1 MKKLLLM
8 MLLAIFMV
16 GCNSKESPADSV
28 LAKVNTTTITKED
41 FIKKINRLPEWA
53 KSRFKGEA
61 GKKEFLEELIKE
73 ELMYQEAKKQGVN
86 KEKEFQ
92 DKIKEFEK
100 MTLISTLLKNE
111 IEGKAKVDAK
121 EVRDFY
127 DEKQNEFMTGPEVKA
142 SHILVNTET
151 EAEDVLK
158 RIQKGE
164 DFSKLAVELTI
175 DKGTA
180 KNGGD
185 LGFFGSGRMVPEFE
199 KAAFGL
205 KPGEVSSPV
214 KTKFGYHIIKITDK
228 KEGKP
233 RDFEEVKTSIEKRL
247 SAEKQRTVFDSYIEK
262 LKEKANKIEI
272 NEETLKTL
280 TVGETPEAK
289 N

>member
-1 MKKLLLM
+1 M
-8 MLLAIFMV
+8 
-16 GCNSKESPADSV
+16 GDSV

-73 ELMYQEAKKQGVN
+73 ELLYQEAKKQGVN

-127 DEKQNEFMTGPEVKA
+127 DKNQNEFMTGPEVKA

-151 EAEDVLK
+151 EAADVLK